1 MAFIF
6 QGYIRLLQNHTLPTQ
21 IATGGITSGIGDLT
35 YQLGIQQK
43 EFNQVE
49 WYKTRRLMYY
59 GAFCFAPISNRW
71 HWCLNRI
78 TIKNSKWSTIAAR
91 TLTDML
97 IFSPFATC
105 YFYLCGGLFEGRPWS
120 IPPSQRSTAGPGV
133 SVGVEQQGI
142 KERIEERLWGTVKLQ
157 WAVFGPSA
165 VFMHAVVPVYARP
178 PFMNA
183 ISIGWSAFLASAAHR
198 GEHQPAPTTTT
209 TTTATTG
216 TPIEV
221 AAAEV
226 MQ

>member
-6 QGYIRLLQNHTLPTQ
+6 NGYIKLLQRYTLPTQ
-21 IATGGITSGIGDLT
+21 IATGGITSAAGDLT
-35 YQLGIQQK
+35 YQLGIQAK
-43 EFNQVE
+43 DFKDIE
-49 WYKTRRLMYY
+49 WYKTRRLLYY

-71 HWCLNRI
+71 HWILNNI
-78 TIKNSKWSTIAAR
+78 HVENSKWSTIGAR
-91 TLTDML
+91 TLTDMM

-105 YFYLCGGLFEGRPWS
+105 YFYLCGGLMEGRPWS
-120 IPPSQRSTAGPGV
+120 IPHVPDRLPST
-133 SVGVEQQGI
+133 EEQGI

-165 VFMHAVVPVYARP
+165 IFMHALVPVYARP

-198 GEHQPAPTTTT
+198 GELAPLPH
-209 TTTATTG
+209 TAQHLKDG

>member
-6 QGYIRLLQNHTLPTQ
+6 NGYIRLLQKYTLPTQ
-21 IATGGITSGIGDLT
+21 IATGGITSAAGDLT
-35 YQLGIQQK
+35 YQLGFQRKDVSEI
-43 EFNQVE
+43 E
-49 WYKTRRLMYY
+49 WYKTRRLLYY

-71 HWCLNRI
+71 HWILNKIQFR
-78 TIKNSKWSTIAAR
+78 NSKWSTIGAR
-91 TLTDML
+91 TLTDMM

-120 IPPSQRSTAGPGV
+120 V
-133 SVGVEQQGI
+133 SPHQQSLGEQGI

-157 WAVFGPSA
+157 WVVFGPSA
-165 VFMHAVVPVYARP
+165 IFMHAFVPVYARP

-183 ISIGWSAFLASAAHR
+183 ISIGWSAFLASAAHK
-198 GEHQPAPTTTT
+198 GELVQPAETTTT
-209 TTTATTG
+209 TTTTRRLKDG
-216 TPIEV
+216 TPMEV